1 MAGPDSDAAL
11 RAPAG
16 GVAAAVPPQATADA
30 AAQYRRAVGFVLMS
44 SCLLSFNG
52 LILRQIDDASA
63 WQVIFYRSAALGVA
77 MSLLF
82 VFRHRRRALHEFRR
96 AGINAM
102 LAGALIGLAGVCF
115 IQALS
120 HTTVANT
127 LFTLSS
133 VPMFAAVFAWAIL
146 GERVRRATWIAIGV
160 SMVGIAVMVADGFGS
175 GTVIGNL
182 LALATAVLFALYVV
196 ALRRNSHVDMLA
208 SVCWAAFFSMSIG
221 GIVAAD
227 LAVSLHDVVLCIL
240 WGACLSC
247 AGHALFTLG
256 SRHVPAAEITLIALI
271 EMMLGPLWV
280 WLFVDEVPG
289 ALTLAGG
296 AVVFAAIVGWSL
308 ARRRAGA

>member
-1 MAGPDSDAAL
+1 MAGPDSGAAL
-11 RAPAG
+11 RAPAD
-16 GVAAAVPPQATADA
+16 GVAAAVPPRAVADT

-82 VFRHRRRALHEFRR
+82 VFRHRGRALHEFRR
-96 AGINAM
+96 AGISAV
-102 LAGALIGLAGVCF
+102 LAGALIGVAGVCF

-133 VPMFAAVFAWAIL
+133 VPMFAAVFAWAML

-160 SMVGIAVMVADGFGS
+160 SMVGIAIMVADGFGS

-196 ALRRNSHVDMLA
+196 SLRRNSHVDMLA
-208 SVCWAAFFSMSIG
+208 SVCFAALFSMSIG
-221 GIVAAD
+221 GIMAAD
-227 LAVSLHDVVLCIL
+227 LAVSLHDIVLCIL
-240 WGACLSC
+240 WGGCLSC

-256 SRHVPAAEITLIALI
+256 SRHVPAAEITLIALV

-280 WLFVDEVPG
+280 WLIVDEVPG

>member
-1 MAGPDSDAAL
+1 MAGPGSGAAL
-11 RAPAG
+11 RAPSD
-16 GVAAAVPPQATADA
+16 GV
-30 AAQYRRAVGFVLMS
+30 AQYRRAAGLVLMS

-52 LILRQIDDASA
+52 LILRQIDDASP

-102 LAGALIGLAGVCF
+102 LAGSLIGLAGVCF

-133 VPMFAAVFAWAIL
+133 VPMFAAVFAWAML

-160 SMVGIAVMVADGFGS
+160 SMVGIAVMVADGLGS

-208 SVCWAAFFSMSIG
+208 SVCWAAFVSMSIG

-227 LAVSLHDVVLCIL
+227 LAVSLHDIVLCIL

-256 SRHVPAAEITLIALI
+256 SRHVPAAEITLIALV

-289 ALTLAGG
+289 ELTMVGG

-308 ARRRAGA
+308 ARRREVA